1 MRHPRLTL
9 ASAAGPP
16 PLVAVAHGSKDPRAA
31 ATVSELLGVVAARA
45 AEASGDVVDVRAAF
59 LDHCAPS
66 LPQALSA
73 LGGDSDGGHAR
84 PPRAKARAAVGGRRS
99 GGAQR
104 RSDEGADSGLE
115 RAVGRGPVRSGK
127 TQCIV
132 VPLLLTAAY
141 HSKSDIPAQLAA
153 STGAAGGGPALDVRC
168 ADTLGPHP
176 LLLAALERRLREAGV
191 AVDSAADR
199 ARTSV
204 VLAAAGSSDPAANAT
219 IAELAAGWQRDRGWR
234 AVAPA
239 YASAAGPSPAQAVSD
254 LEPAQGPVVVATYLL
269 APGYFADK
277 IRAASNEAG
286 ASAVS
291 GVLGAAAEVADV
303 VLARYRAAA
312 ALAAAGADARLCDRL
327 WPESGY
333 SDRAVATR
341 RLGPVSKVLHT
352 GKPTWNGC
360 YGACAAP
367 RITLRGRLMRPERAD
382 GPREEGNAHLARRRV
397 SPRRYVGRVG

>member
-9 ASAAGPP
+9 ASAGYP

-31 ATVSELLGVVAARA
+31 ATVSELLDAVASRA
-45 AEASGDVVDVRAAF
+45 ADASGGGVDVRAAF

-66 LPQALSA
+66 LPQVLGAL
-73 LGGDSDGGHAR
+73 DGAR
-84 PPRAKARAAVGGRRS
+84 ERS
-99 GGAQR
+99 
-104 RSDEGADSGLE
+104 
-115 RAVGRGPVRSGK
+115 
-127 TQCIV
+127 CIV

-153 STGAAGGGPALDVRC
+153 AGVAADGGALNVRC

-191 AVDSAADR
+191 ALDSAADR
-199 ARTSV
+199 ARTAV

-254 LEPAQGPVVVATYLL
+254 LGSAQGPVVVATYLL

-277 IRAASNEAG
+277 IRGASTEAG

-291 GVLGAAAEVADV
+291 GVLGAAPEVADV

-312 ALAAAGADARLCDRL
+312 ALAAGAADARLCDRL

-333 SDRAVATR
+333 SGRAVATR

-397 SPRRYVGRVG
+397 SPRGYVGRVG

>member
-1 MRHPRLTL
+1 MRHPRLTVP
-9 ASAAGPP
+9 SAVHP

-31 ATVSELLGVVAARA
+31 ATVSELLGLVASRA
-45 AEASGDVVDVRAAF
+45 AAATGGGADVDVRAAF

-66 LPQALSA
+66 LPQVLGA
-73 LGGDSDGGHAR
+73 LGSGSAR
-84 PPRAKARAAVGGRRS
+84 PPRAKARAAVGGLRS
-99 GGAQR
+99 DGAQR

-115 RAVGRGPVRSGK
+115 RAEASGRTR
-127 TQCIV
+127 CIV

-153 STGAAGGGPALDVRC
+153 ARSAVDGGAALDVRC
-168 ADTLGPHP
+168 AGTLGPHP

-191 AVDSAADR
+191 AIDSAADR
-199 ARTSV
+199 ARTAV
-204 VLAAAGSSDPAANAT
+204 VLAAAGSSDPAANAC
-219 IAELAAGWQRDRGWR
+219 IADLAAGWRRDRGWR
-234 AVAPA
+234 AVVPA
-239 YASAAGPSPAQAVSD
+239 YASAAGPSPAQAVAD
-254 LEPAQGPVVVATYLL
+254 LGTAQGPVVVATYLL

-277 IRAASNEAG
+277 IRAAAAEAG

-291 GVLGAAAEVADV
+291 GVLGAAPEVADV

-312 ALAAAGADARLCDRL
+312 LAAGGADARLCDRL
-327 WPESGY
+327 LPDSGY

-341 RLGPVSKVLHT
+341 RLGPVSKALHT

-397 SPRRYVGRVG
+397 SSGCYVGRVGK